1 MKDKLLEKKKIIQI
15 TIFTFHKNYKK
26 KNSKIKNKYKYF
38 IILNKSYYLISINK
52 KIKINNDK
60 NKNNYT
66 KEYKKK
72 ITNYIF
78 ILISFN

>member
-38 IILNKSYYLISINK
+38 IILNKSYYLISINQK

-72 ITNYIF
+72 
-78 ILISFN
+78 

>member
-15 TIFTFHKNYKK
+15 TIFTFHKNYKKK

-38 IILNKSYYLISINK
+38 IILNKSYYLISINQK

-72 ITNYIF
+72 
-78 ILISFN
+78 

>member
-1 MKDKLLEKKKIIQI
+1 MEKKKIIQI
-15 TIFTFHKNYKK
+15 TIFTFHKNYKKK